1 VKSGESKR
9 TIQGFS
15 LFLCTLLLLTSHLPL
30 LSSQHAGHRVPVVPP
45 ELLERP
51 LTLRNGIGRAHDAV
65 STKSIEAQGF
75 YDQGLSY
82 LHSYVWIEAARSFNQ
97 ALRSDP
103 GLALAHV
110 GLSYAYI
117 ELNKPTEA
125 RQAIERAST
134 FARIAT
140 ANKRRVSARELAHER
155 HHIEARALQMA
166 AEEAPRDAA
175 RLAAYRRALDT
186 ALAAFPDDVELM
198 LKRGVAESSD
208 PADRGQGSVI
218 ASIPFFERALKAV
231 PNHFAARHYLAHA
244 YENSNRV
251 TEALAQAAS
260 YASQAAGVPHARH
273 MHGHELRRA
282 GEPVAAAAQFE
293 SADKLQRDYFTREKV
308 GADLDW
314 HHQHNLDLLAATYQ
328 YLGQMKK
335 AEPLLKQSFGLP
347 SNLLVQM
354 VNKREWPAYL
364 LTRNRPAE
372 ALEAAKVLIAHP
384 NPLVQAAGHV
394 EAGLAMLAM
403 NRVADG
409 GAASNAALRALKS
422 SPGGQDLVFIALEAL
437 QGEFR
442 LRTAQREQGRKMM
455 ESAARKWRAQP
466 GPDAWS
472 QSLFR
477 LESMARAARAVGDW
491 ELAGRMAQL
500 MFEHDPAY
508 FGSHYAL
515 ALVAQNAGNLPTAR
529 REFALAVKAWATADS
544 DLPELGVARRGP
556 GSGVQDPGSGHP

>member
-1 VKSGESKR
+1 VKSGKSRR
-9 TIQGFS
+9 TIQGFP
-15 LFLCTLLLLTSHLPL
+15 LFLCTLILFTSHFVL
-30 LSSQHAGHRVPVVPP
+30 LSSQHSGHRIPVVPQ

-51 LTLRNGIGRAHDAV
+51 LTLRTGIGRAHDAV
-65 STKSIEAQGF
+65 STKSTEAQGF

-82 LHSYVWIEAARSFNQ
+82 LHSYVWIEAARSFHQ

-110 GLSYAYI
+110 GLSYAYT

-125 RQAIERAST
+125 RQAIERAR
-134 FARIAT
+134 A
-140 ANKRRVSARELAHER
+140 LASGNPKGLPPHER
-155 HHIEARALQMA
+155 HHIEARVLQMA

-175 RLAAYRRALDT
+175 RLGAYRKALDS
-186 ALAAFPDDVELM
+186 AIAAFPDDVELM
-198 LKRGVAESSD
+198 LKRGVAESPD
-208 PADRGQGSVI
+208 PADRGQGSVV
-218 ASIPFFERALKAV
+218 ASIPFFDRALKTA

-251 TEALAQAAS
+251 TEALAQASS

-282 GEPVAAAAQFE
+282 GKPVAAAAQFE
-293 SADKLQRDYFTREKV
+293 AADKLQRDYFTREKV

-364 LTRNRPAE
+364 LARNRPAE
-372 ALEAAKVLIAHP
+372 ALEAARVLIAHP
-384 NPLVQAAGHV
+384 SPLVQAAGHV

-442 LRTAQREQGRKMM
+442 LRTAQREQGGKMM
-455 ESAARKWRAQP
+455 ASAAQKWRAQP

-500 MFEHDPAY
+500 MSEHDPAY

-515 ALVAQNAGNLPTAR
+515 ALVAQHAGNLPTAR
-529 REFALAVKAWATADS
+529 REFDLAVTAWATADP
-544 DLPELGVARRGP
+544 DLPELKTARSR
-556 GSGVQDPGSGHP
+556 